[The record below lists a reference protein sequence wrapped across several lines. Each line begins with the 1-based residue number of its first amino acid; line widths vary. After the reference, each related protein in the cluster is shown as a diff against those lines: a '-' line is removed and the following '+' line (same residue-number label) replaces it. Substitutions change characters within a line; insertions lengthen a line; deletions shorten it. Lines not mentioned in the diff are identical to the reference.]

1 VQHEAP
7 TSAIET
13 IIGMEHGVERYDR
26 RPAHGKWW
34 TFKNGVHHKTRGFHS
49 NESLCPIYVCG
60 SRLSSRCPMVGWG
73 RWPFGAKAG
82 KGISDNFSL
91 KGGSVS
97 DQANFVRQDLD
108 KRSGKWQDAWS
119 CSASHQQWQATCP
132 LQGLRWGASILLVLK

>member
-13 IIGMEHGVERYDR
+13 SSIIGMKHGVERYDR

-34 TFKNGVHHKTRGFHS
+34 TFKNVGHHKTRGIHS
-49 NESLCPIYVCG
+49 NESLRPIYVCG
-60 SRLSSRCPMVGWG
+60 SRLSLRCPMVGWG
-73 RWPFGAKAG
+73 RWLFGAKAG
-82 KGISDNFSL
+82 KGILQGHNFSL

-97 DQANFVRQDLD
+97 DQANFVRQD

-132 LQGLRWGASILLVLK
+132 DCKDSGEVQVSY